1 MSEVRSYYRDLA
13 ERQRPA
19 VQHAAARLQGQPE
32 PEPQPKESAL
42 EDADVEPDPGEE
54 ADGELEG

>member
-1 MSEVRSYYRDLA
+1 MGEVWGYYRDLA

-19 VQHAAARLQGQPE
+19 VEQAAARLQGQSEPE
-32 PEPQPKESAL
+32 PEPEKSAL

-54 ADGELEG
+54 ADGELQG